1 MALAG
6 KWGLLK
12 FTFGTLGNET
22 EAESTLRMKN
32 ILTYFVY
39 NFQKTAT
46 ISSLHREALKEYE
59 KKTYKKGILEAKL
72 EFPCRMVARRNK
84 LRLFS
89 ETRQL

>member
-22 EAESTLRMKN
+22 EAESTLLMKN

-39 NFQKTAT
+39 NFQETAT
-46 ISSLHREALKEYE
+46 ISSLHRETLKE
-59 KKTYKKGILEAKL
+59 
-72 EFPCRMVARRNK
+72 
-84 LRLFS
+84 
-89 ETRQL
+89 

>member
-22 EAESTLRMKN
+22 EAESTLLMKN

-46 ISSLHREALKEYE
+46 ISSLHRVG
-59 KKTYKKGILEAKL
+59 KKTHKKGVLEAKL

-84 LRLFS
+84 LWLFS
-89 ETRQL
+89 ETGQL